1 MFVWAVTGLWVLWLV
16 VLLIGCMLTKFI
28 GSPLTDWLK
37 EIHIWWWFYGSLAVT
52 VFLERFLQK
61 LLRDKSK

>member
-1 MFVWAVTGLWVLWLV
+1 MVCYWFMVLWLV
-16 VLLIGCMLTKFI
+16 VVFIGCMLTQFI

>member
-1 MFVWAVTGLWVLWLV
+1 MFAWAVTGLWVLWLV
-16 VLLIGCMLTKFI
+16 ALLIGGMLTQFI

-37 EIHIWWWFYGSLAVT
+37 GIHIWWWFYGSLAVG
-52 VFLERFLQK
+52 VFGEGFLQK